1 MRTAL
6 IALILVACSCHTAGK
21 KFRWCCVSDREQ
33 RKCADLARAL
43 AAVLPAAAVAA
54 FAKLSCILAPST
66 ADCIGKIQANRAD
79 AVTLDA
85 GEVYTA
91 AKQFGLIA
99 VAKEMY
105 EDGGC
110 VLAVALVRNS
120 SLSIRSLQGTR
131 SCHSGA
137 RWTAGWSLPLGF
149 LLSRNYL
156 PWAEEQPLS
165 QAVEL
170 EECVRTPHRQQ
181 RRARLSPGPPRCEDG
196 SSRASRSARQV
207 LFGHRGRERR
217 RFQLFESRAYGAADL
232 LFHDATERLQV
243 LPENTEVSRVLG
255 LDYMAL
261 LKGLGHEG
269 SSLEDSVVR
278 WCCISAAEQQK
289 CEQWALSIRSDP
301 LVCVRVASMR
311 QCVEKIKARAHT
323 QYPHCRNSNASRQ
336 SS

>member
-165 QAVEL
+165 QGQ
-170 EECVRTPHRQQ
+170 CVQ
-181 RRARLSPGPPRCEDG
+181 
-196 SSRASRSARQV
+196 
-207 LFGHRGRERR
+207 
-217 RFQLFESRAYGAADL
+217 
-232 LFHDATERLQV
+232 
-243 LPENTEVSRVLG
+243 
-255 LDYMAL
+255 
-261 LKGLGHEG
+261 
-269 SSLEDSVVR
+269 SL
-278 WCCISAAEQQK
+278 
-289 CEQWALSIRSDP
+289 SDP
-301 LVCVRVASMR
+301 HPCV
-311 QCVEKIKARAHT
+311 
-323 QYPHCRNSNASRQ
+323 Q
-336 SS
+336 SL